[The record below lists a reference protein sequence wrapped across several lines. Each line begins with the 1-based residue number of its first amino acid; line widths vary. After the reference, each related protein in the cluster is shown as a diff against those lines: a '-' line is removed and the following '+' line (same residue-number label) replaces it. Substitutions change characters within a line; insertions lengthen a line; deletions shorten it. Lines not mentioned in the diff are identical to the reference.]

1 MQSTAARRPG
11 GRRFFPRRKVCQF
24 CVDKVVIDYKDI
36 SRNRRLISEWGK
48 IESRRKTGTCSPH
61 QRQLALA
68 IKRARFLAMLPYT
81 GGHSLMELSRPDP
94 RGDRGR
100 RPFRGDAPQ
109 PTTYAPAA
117 PVAAVE
123 SPVAEASV
131 AEVAAVESPVA
142 EASVAEVAAVE
153 SPVAEAS
160 VAEVAAAESP
170 VAEASVAEVAA
181 VESPVAEAPVA
192 EAPFVEVAPGTE
204 DVPAVEPDAAVEDS
218 SK

>member
-24 CVDKVVIDYKDI
+24 CVDKVIIDYKDI

-68 IKRARFLAMLPYT
+68 IKRARFLAMLPYS

-109 PTTYAPAA
+109 PTTYAPAGSAGA
-117 PVAAVE
+117 P
-123 SPVAEASV
+123 
-131 AEVAAVESPVA
+131 
-142 EASVAEVAAVE
+142 
-153 SPVAEAS
+153 
-160 VAEVAAAESP
+160 AAA
-170 VAEASVAEVAA
+170 
-181 VESPVAEAPVA
+181 PVAEAPVA
-192 EAPFVEVAPGTE
+192 EAPTAEAVASEAPVAE
-204 DVPAVEPDAAVEDS
+204 AAPAEAVASAAPVAEAPTAEAVASEAPVAEAPAAEAPTAEAVASEAPVAEAPAAEPDAAAENS
-218 SK
+218 GK

>member
-24 CVDKVVIDYKDI
+24 CVDKVIIDYKDI

-68 IKRARFLAMLPYT
+68 IKRARFLAMLPYS

-109 PTTYAPAA
+109 PTTYAPAGSAGA
-117 PVAAVE
+117 PAAA
-123 SPVAEASV
+123 PVAEAPAAEAPTAEAV
-131 AEVAAVESPVA
+131 ASEAPVA
-142 EASVAEVAAVE
+142 EAAPAEAAPAEAVASAA
-153 SPVAEAS
+153 PVAEA
-160 VAEVAAAESP
+160 P
-170 VAEASVAEVAA
+170 TAEAVA
-181 VESPVAEAPVA
+181 SEAPVA
-192 EAPFVEVAPGTE
+192 EAPAAEAPTAEAVASEAPVAE
-204 DVPAVEPDAAVEDS
+204 APAAEPDAAAENS
-218 SK
+218 GK

>member
-24 CVDKVVIDYKDI
+24 CVDKVIIDYKDI

-68 IKRARFLAMLPYT
+68 IKRARFLAMLPYS

-109 PTTYAPAA
+109 PTTYAPAGSAGA
-117 PVAAVE
+117 P
-123 SPVAEASV
+123 
-131 AEVAAVESPVA
+131 
-142 EASVAEVAAVE
+142 
-153 SPVAEAS
+153 
-160 VAEVAAAESP
+160 AAA
-170 VAEASVAEVAA
+170 
-181 VESPVAEAPVA
+181 PVAEAPVA
-192 EAPFVEVAPGTE
+192 EAAPAEAPVAE
-204 DVPAVEPDAAVEDS
+204 APAAEAVASAAPVAEAPVAEAAPAEAPVAEAPAAEPDASAAPVAEAPAAEAVASEAPVAEAPAAEPDAAAENS
-218 SK
+218 GK